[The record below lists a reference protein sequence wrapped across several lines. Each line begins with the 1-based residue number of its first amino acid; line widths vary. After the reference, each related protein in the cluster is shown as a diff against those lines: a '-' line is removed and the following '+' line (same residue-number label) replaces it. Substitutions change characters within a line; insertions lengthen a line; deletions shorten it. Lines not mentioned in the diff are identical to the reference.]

1 MEVPIFSGV
10 YTLSPSPHGLKYFEK
25 CNIESKEYEIGEN
38 IVSKG
43 IKSDE
48 NTLFSVM
55 SEGKTVKQILQP
67 SVRPLP
73 FKKSYVLHSQTLQLV
88 MPINLLMFC
97 LYIYIYIGDFY
108 YLTSCNEI
116 WYLIAS

>member
-1 MEVPIFSGV
+1 M
-10 YTLSPSPHGLKYFEK
+10 YTPFPSPHGLKYFEK
-25 CNIESKEYEIGEN
+25 CNIENKEYEIYEN

-67 SVRPLP
+67 SVQPLP
-73 FKKSYVLHSQTLQLV
+73 FKKKLCSAQPDTSTCYANKFVDVLGV
-88 MPINLLMFC
+88 
-97 LYIYIYIGDFY
+97 
-108 YLTSCNEI
+108 
-116 WYLIAS
+116 

>member
-1 MEVPIFSGV
+1 MGCTPLLPLPMGSN
-10 YTLSPSPHGLKYFEK
+10 TSEK
-25 CNIESKEYEIGEN
+25 CNIESKEYEIDEN

-73 FKKSYVLHSQTLQLV
+73 FKKKLCSAQPDTSAGYANKFVDVL
-88 MPINLLMFC
+88 F
-97 LYIYIYIGDFY
+97 IYIYILVIF
-108 YLTSCNEI
+108 I
-116 WYLIAS
+116 I